1 LSLDHLPLTALTAI
15 ASIRHLLLRTL
26 TFGTSFLATPLT
38 ARHLPHRL
46 ATFDLLRTLLSLLL
60 SLLTTRIH
68 LVHHLLTTGFLLLT
82 HLLHHLPAIPAL
94 LPLRLL
100 LPLPAAA
107 HLLLSLLRSLLL
119 SWTLLTLLLPTASSL
134 LLRPLLTLRRSGLSL
149 LRLRTLNLRLATSPV
164 SAAVISTAVSATTAL
179 AERITAGAHHRYERQ
194 CGHG

>member
-26 TFGTSFLATPLT
+26 TFGTSFLPTPLT

-107 HLLLSLLRSLLL
+107 HLLLSLLL

-134 LLRPLLTLRRSGLSL
+134 LLRPLLSLRRSGLSL

>member
-46 ATFDLLRTLLSLLL
+46 TAFDLLRTLLSLLL
-60 SLLTTRIH
+60 GLLTTRIH

-107 HLLLSLLRSLLL
+107 HLLLSLLL

-179 AERITAGAHHRYERQ
+179 AERITAGAHH
-194 CGHG
+194 C